1 MRAYKYLLAFFSFIF
16 LTVNV
21 QAMMKRDSIQRVK
34 DMSLYV
40 FRDTLDREWKFGDL
54 KGNYIFLEI
63 WSMSRHAEGRER
75 QLRGR
80 PRGHAP
86 AHDASGLRGREAV
99 RRYARHPQC
108 LQRGLHRPRRR
119 RNLGK
124 DGEAGLMPSSRATV
138 LTCWKLDPY
147 NSLNGPAVLL
157 IGTSGILSI
166 GTLATLPFLKTK
178 SASANLCCSSLLRS
192 SARRTASSRA

>member
-63 WSMSRHAEGRER
+63 WSMSCVPCLR
-75 QLRGR
+75 Q
-80 PRGHAP
+80 
-86 AHDASGLRGREAV
+86 
-99 RRYARHPQC
+99 
-108 LQRGLHRPRRR
+108 
-119 RNLGK
+119 
-124 DGEAGLMPSSRATV
+124 MP
-138 LTCWKLDPY
+138 Y
-147 NSLNGPAVLL
+147 
-157 IGTSGILSI
+157 
-166 GTLATLPFLKTK
+166 FE
-178 SASANLCCSSLLRS
+178 
-192 SARRTASSRA
+192 